1 MVILNENTAV
11 KKSNTSHKGL
21 SEILKKHWRHSMLSF
36 LSSLPVSVKD
46 KGHQLYEGYT
56 QYAII
61 SKCLL

>member
-36 LSSLPVSVKD
+36 LSSLLVSVKC
-46 KGHQLYEGYT
+46 
-56 QYAII
+56 I
-61 SKCLL
+61 SDHKASKF